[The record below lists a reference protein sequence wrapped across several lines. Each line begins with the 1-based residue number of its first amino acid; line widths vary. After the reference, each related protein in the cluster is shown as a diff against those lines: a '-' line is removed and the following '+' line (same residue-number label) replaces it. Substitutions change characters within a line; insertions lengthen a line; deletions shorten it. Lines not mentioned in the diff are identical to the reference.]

1 MLTTPQPVSGS
12 SKHSPAAAAKEALR
26 ILLSAR
32 LQPTPENYRKAYYQ
46 ACGEPPPEVPT
57 AGASAAPRSISLA
70 DDETALTSKLHWM
83 LIRAMKLGIQ
93 PNLPTNSSLRG
104 DMADLVG
111 RVESARDL
119 AGLEQTSADFSSA
132 LYKLSALADDSQERL
147 TSLEK
152 IAGLALANL
161 VESHD
166 DEQPLAREIQAIT
179 ISFAE
184 SKDTHSLQTIERQ
197 LKDVLLRQG
206 VVKKGF
212 EDTKDAMRALMATF
226 VERLKSMVTSTG
238 DYETRLNEY
247 ATRIRQTSDIS
258 DLGKLIDSI
267 ISDTSGVQ
275 VTIANSRQEMLA
287 AQTRVQEAE
296 QRIQELEVQVSKL
309 GDLTR
314 ADPLTG
320 ILNRRGMDDAF
331 QKSISLAARQKLPL
345 CVALLDIDNFKKLN
359 DTYGH
364 KAGDQALTLVA
375 TTISSS
381 LRASDSVA
389 RIGGEEFAILMPAT
403 PLDAAADVV
412 RRLQRNLTN
421 AIFLY
426 ENQQLFVTFSAGV
439 VLWIDGEQPNAVLER
454 ADRALYRAKR
464 AGKNRVEVEA

>member
-1 MLTTPQPVSGS
+1 MPTLPQPVSGT

-32 LQPTPENYRKAYYQ
+32 LPPTPDNYRKAYFQ
-46 ACGEPPPEVPT
+46 ACGEPDVPT
-57 AGASAAPRSISLA
+57 VAVGPARRSISLA
-70 DDETALTSKLHWM
+70 DDATALTSKLHWM
-83 LIRAMKLGIQ
+83 LIRALKLGIQ
-93 PNLPTNSSLRG
+93 PHLPPNSSLRKG
-104 DMADLVG
+104 MTDLVG
-111 RVESARDL
+111 RVESAHDL
-119 AGLEQTSADFSSA
+119 ANLEQISADFSSA
-132 LYKLSALADDSQERL
+132 LYELSAIADENQERL

-152 IAGLALANL
+152 VATLALANL

-166 DEQPLAREIQAIT
+166 DGQPLSREIQAIVT
-179 ISFAE
+179 SFAGM
-184 SKDTHSLQTIERQ
+184 KDTRSLHSVERQ
-197 LKDVLLRQG
+197 LKDILLKQG
-206 VVKKGF
+206 AIKKGF
-212 EDTKDAMRALMATF
+212 EDTKNAMRALVATF

-238 DYETRLNEY
+238 DYEIRLNDY
-247 ATRIRQTSDIS
+247 AARIRQTTDIS
-258 DLGKLIDSI
+258 GLGKLIDSI

-275 VTIANSRQEMLA
+275 VTIANSREEMLD
-287 AQTRVQEAE
+287 AQVRVQEAE
-296 QRIQELEVQVSKL
+296 QRIQDLEAQVTKL
-309 GDLTR
+309 GELTR

-320 ILNRRGMDDAF
+320 ILNRRGLDDAF
-331 QKSISLAARQKLPL
+331 QKSMSLAARQKLPL

-375 TTISSS
+375 TTITES

-389 RIGGEEFAILMPAT
+389 RIGGEEFTILMPAT
-403 PLDAAADVV
+403 PLDSAAEVV

-439 VLWIDGEQPNAVLER
+439 VLCEEGEQPNAALER

-464 AGKNRVEVEA
+464 AGKNRVEIEA